1 MDYVILFYV
10 ILQKII
16 RENHLGS
23 GAMQRV
29 VTKSMIQKRKKL
41 VNWTLSKLN
50 TFALWKTLLR
60 GKYKLQ
66 NGQKYLSDKG
76 LVFIIYKEFLKLN
89 IKKIQLENVQK
100 TWADISLKRMDIQI
114 SNKHMKRYSASL
126 AIKEIQIK
134 TAMKDPA
141 CRNEDPMQPNK

>member
-134 TAMKDPA
+134 TTMRYHCIPQ
-141 CRNEDPMQPNK
+141 NG